1 VGCSGDRSLERKGK
15 GRWGGHGGTYSH
27 VREKEGGGP
36 GHVHTEEGKER
47 GSEHGSAWSGGDG
60 GTQPSGA
67 GGSPRVAVPGHA
79 REREGKGERELA
91 GGPHLSARE
100 VERERGRALT
110 SGCRRRVGP
119 VSNGFKNNPNLIQMC
134 PNLIQSK

>member
-1 VGCSGDRSLERKGK
+1 VGAL
-15 GRWGGHGGTYSH
+15 GTSTRR
-27 VREKEGGGP
+27 REKKG
-36 GHVHTEEGKER
+36 

-60 GTQPSGA
+60 GTQPLGA

-100 VERERGRALT
+100 VEREREGEH
-110 SGCRRRVGP
+110 
-119 VSNGFKNNPNLIQMC
+119 
-134 PNLIQSK
+134 